1 MLALFDIESWLKSGG
16 ILLLAAIVFAESGLL
31 IGFFLPGDSLLF
43 LAGFATSDSFPG
55 GRLLPVLP
63 VTALIVFVA
72 AVLGDQVGYLFGRKV
87 GPSLFDRPESRLF
100 KPGHVVKAHQFLEK
114 YGAKTIF
121 MARFVP
127 VVRTFAPIVAGVGG
141 MKYRTFITYN
151 LIGGLVWGVGLTT
164 LGFFMGKIDWVKN
177 NIELASLGIVALS
190 LAPVAIEFFK
200 HRRAKA

>member
-43 LAGFATSDSFPG
+43 LAGFATSESFPG

-63 VTALIVFVA
+63 VTALVVFVA
-72 AVLGDQVGYLFGRKV
+72 AVLGDQVGYLFGRKI
-87 GPSLFDRPESRLF
+87 GPALFDKPESRLF
-100 KPGHVVKAHQFLEK
+100 KPAHVTKAHAFLEK
-114 YGAKTIF
+114 YGPKTIF

-127 VVRTFAPIVAGVGG
+127 IVRTFAPIVAGVGG

-151 LIGGLVWGVGLTT
+151 LLGGLAWGVGLTT
-164 LGFFMGKIDWVKN
+164 LGFFMGKIQWVSD
-177 NIELASLGIVALS
+177 NIEVASVGIVALS
-190 LAPVAIEFFK
+190 LLPIAIEFFN

>member
-55 GRLLPVLP
+55 GSLLPPLP
-63 VTALIVFVA
+63 VTALVVFAA

-87 GPSLFDRPESRLF
+87 GPTLFDRPESRLF
-100 KPGHVVKAHQFLEK
+100 KPDHVAKANTFLEK
-114 YGAKTIF
+114 HGAKTIF

-127 VVRTFAPIVAGVGG
+127 IVRTFAPIVAGVGG

-177 NIELASLGIVALS
+177 NIEVASVGIIALS
-190 LAPVAIEFFK
+190 LVPVALEFIK